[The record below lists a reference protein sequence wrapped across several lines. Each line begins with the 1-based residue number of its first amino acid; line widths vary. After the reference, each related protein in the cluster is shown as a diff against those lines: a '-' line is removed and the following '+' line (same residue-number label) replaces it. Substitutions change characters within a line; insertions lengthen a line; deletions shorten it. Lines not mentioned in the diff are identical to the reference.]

1 MNSFF
6 YKIYGLKVASELEI
20 PEAQECGGTNPDVTI
35 ELGCIPEFLKG
46 SKEKGYGTWTNGT
59 VNAWFYTPGTAQFYV
74 EGGTR
79 ILVEPEDEG
88 NKALMNSMIL
98 SAGLC
103 LVLLQRNEP
112 VLHGSAIVS
121 GKKAA
126 VISGESGAGK
136 STVTM
141 EILKEKVGFLAD
153 DTVRIQMR
161 DGGVYA
167 HPTYPQQKV
176 CRNHIE
182 EYGLDLK
189 KLRYIDEGRDKFAL
203 MRRECYLQDAVE
215 LGTVMVLKKRSG
227 IDGVKVKKLEGKEAL
242 DLLLDNLYLS
252 NTYKEIVGVSFELLQ
267 QMICIVNRT
276 EIYEIYRPAEGNSL
290 GQVLDEIK
298 KILQKC

>member
-1 MNSFF
+1 MNKYF
-6 YKIYGLKVASELEI
+6 YKIYGLKVVSELEI
-20 PEAQECGGTNPDVTI
+20 PEAQEYAFSEPDVTI
-35 ELGCIPEFLKG
+35 ETGSIPDFLKD

-59 VNAWFYTPGTAQFYV
+59 VNAWFNTPGAAQFYV

-79 ILVEPEDEG
+79 ILIEPEEDG

-98 SAGLC
+98 SAGMC

-112 VLHGSAIVS
+112 VLHGSAIVT

-153 DTVRIQMR
+153 DTVRIQMQ

-176 CRNHIE
+176 CRNHVE
-182 EYGLDLK
+182 EYGLDMK
-189 KLRYIDEGRDKFAL
+189 NLRYIDEGRDKFAL
-203 MRRECYLQDAVE
+203 MRRECYLPDAVE
-215 LGTVMVLKKRSG
+215 LGTVVVLKKKRN
-227 IDGVKVKKLEGKEAL
+227 IDRVVVKKLVGKEAL
-242 DLLLDNLYLS
+242 ELLLDNLYLS
-252 NTYKEIVGVSFELLQ
+252 NTYKENVGISFELLQ
-267 QMICIVNRT
+267 QMICIANKA

-290 GQVLDEIK
+290 GQVLEEIK
-298 KILQKC
+298 KILQK